1 MWVSKPRGGVEG
13 RVRCNGCLR
22 TPPGSEDSN
31 GKLDVPCAVGLPGW
45 SFNRGAR
52 ADVVCRSEV
61 HGLFSTESDG
71 ATVSSIGAE
80 MAPAAV

>member
-1 MWVSKPRGGVEG
+1 MWAGRLRGGVED

-45 SFNRGAR
+45 SFNRGAQ
-52 ADVVCRSEV
+52 ADIVSRREV
-61 HGLFSTESDG
+61 HGHFFGGWGEFLESTAWRSN
-71 ATVSSIGAE
+71 IRF
-80 MAPAAV
+80 

>member
-1 MWVSKPRGGVEG
+1 MWVSKPRGGVES

-31 GKLDVPCAVGLPGW
+31 GKLDVPCAVGLPDW

-52 ADVVCRSEV
+52 ADIACQREV
-61 HGLFSTESDG
+61 HGHLFPACRSDL
-71 ATVSSIGAE
+71 
-80 MAPAAV
+80 

>member
-1 MWVSKPRGGVEG
+1 MWAGRPRGGVED

-45 SFNRGAR
+45 SFNRGAQ
-52 ADVVCRSEV
+52 ADIVCRREV
-61 HGLFSTESDG
+61 HGHFFRG
-71 ATVSSIGAE
+71 VS
-80 MAPAAV
+80 V